1 MINSKIINMNQS
13 TIIVRM
19 SKSSGIYNTSNS
31 YVLRIANET
40 DYEMNYRNNRKE
52 YGVLP
57 GNHTIEIGDGT
68 SFQTEEIVLRLGETK
83 VLTINP
89 SLTYNLAIGI
99 LIGMGL
105 TALIIQFVI
114 LEKFSPVMI
123 IPFISLLFIKRRN
136 FKDSFAISHLK

>member
-13 TIIVRM
+13 TIVVRM
-19 SKSSGIYNTSNS
+19 SKSSGIYNKSNL
-31 YVLRIANET
+31 YVVRIANET

-52 YGVLP
+52 YRVLP
-57 GNHTIEIGDGT
+57 GKYIIEIGDGT
-68 SFQTEEIVLRLGETK
+68 SFQTEEIVLKAGGTK

-99 LIGMGL
+99 LTGMGL

-114 LEKFSPVMI
+114 LQKFSPLMI
-123 IPFISLLFIKRRN
+123 IPFMSLLFIKRRN